1 MRGTDRA
8 DLPLILFPICSAF
21 GARPWYGS
29 LRAAPARFSPQRLR
43 VGATGRVARREARS
57 ISRYVGNRA
66 QSSAIRAVARGRR
79 AVRPRLPVHH
89 PIIPPDRKPGL
100 EFCGSAYL
108 LCVTGRD

>member
-1 MRGTDRA
+1 VRGTDRA
-8 DLPLILFPICSAF
+8 DLPLILFPICLRL
-21 GARPWYGS
+21 GHDPGMV